1 MRVRL
6 GLLLSLCLLLLTG
19 CVGRSYV
26 ALGERADGRAGSLEV
41 TSGAALHLL
50 EQAGEAVAL
59 VPYGRPMRLG
69 ETQLHRDFGA
79 ALEAQPPAPERFL
92 VYLERD
98 GRTPTAASE
107 TALGGVLRA
116 ALQRDDARVLVIGH
130 TDRLGYRAANL
141 QVGLVRAR
149 RVAELLKTRGLKAME
164 LQVSSHGELDPLV
177 KTPDAKAE
185 PRNRR
190 VEVYVR

>member
-1 MRVRL
+1 
-6 GLLLSLCLLLLTG
+6 
-19 CVGRSYV
+19 
-26 ALGERADGRAGSLEV
+26 
-41 TSGAALHLL
+41 
-50 EQAGEAVAL
+50 
-59 VPYGRPMRLG
+59 MRLG

-98 GRTPTAASE
+98 GRTPTATSE

-177 KTPDAKAE
+177 KTPDATAE

>member
-1 MRVRL
+1 MLRL
-6 GLLLSLCLLLLTG
+6 GLIVLLGLSLLTG

-26 ALGERADGRAGSLEV
+26 AMGERADEQAGSLEV
-41 TSGAALHLL
+41 TSGAALHVL

-59 VPYGRPMRLG
+59 VPYGRPVQLG
-69 ETQLHRDFGA
+69 DAQLQFDFRS
-79 ALEAQPPAPERFL
+79 ALEARPAAPERFL
-92 VYLERD
+92 IYLQRD
-98 GRTPTAASE
+98 GRTPMRTSE
-107 TALGGVLRA
+107 TALDGVMQA
-116 ALQRDDARVLVIGH
+116 ALQRDYPQVRVIGH
-130 TDRLGYRAANL
+130 TDTLGYRAANL

-149 RVAELLKTRGLKAME
+149 RVAELLTARGLKATE

-177 KTPDAKAE
+177 KTPDATAE

>member
-1 MRVRL
+1 MRVRP
-6 GLLLSLCLLLLTG
+6 GLLLPLCVLLLSG

-26 ALGERADGRAGSLEV
+26 ALGEDADGRAGSLEG

-50 EQAGEAVAL
+50 QQAGEAVAL
-59 VPYGRPMRLG
+59 VPYGRPVRLG
-69 ETQLHRDFGA
+69 EAQLRHDFGA
-79 ALEAQPPAPERFL
+79 ALEAQPAAPERFL

-98 GRTPTAASE
+98 GRTPTVASE

-116 ALQRDDARVLVIGH
+116 ALQREDSRVQVIGH
-130 TDRLGYRAANL
+130 TDTLGYRAANL

-149 RVAELLKTRGLKAME
+149 RVADLLKARGLKAME

-177 KTPDAKAE
+177 KTADATAE

>member
-1 MRVRL
+1 MKARL
-6 GLLLSLCLLLLTG
+6 ALLLCLSLLAG
-19 CVGRSYV
+19 CVNRSYV
-26 ALGERADGRAGSLEV
+26 ALGERAEGRAGSLEV
-41 TSGAALHLL
+41 TSGAALHML
-50 EQAGEAVAL
+50 EQPGEAVAL
-59 VPYGRPMRLG
+59 VPYGQPVRLG
-69 ETQLHRDFGA
+69 EAQLRHDFGA

-98 GRTPTAASE
+98 GRTPTRASE

-116 ALQRDDARVLVIGH
+116 ALQREYPRVQVIGH
-130 TDRLGYRAANL
+130 TDTLGYRAANL

-149 RVAELLKTRGLKAME
+149 RVAELLQARGLEAAE

-177 KTPDAKAE
+177 RTPDATAE